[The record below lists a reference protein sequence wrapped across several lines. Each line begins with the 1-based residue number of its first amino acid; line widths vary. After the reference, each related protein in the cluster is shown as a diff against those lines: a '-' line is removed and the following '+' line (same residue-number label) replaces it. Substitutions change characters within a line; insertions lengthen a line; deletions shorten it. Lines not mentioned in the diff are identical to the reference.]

1 MQAAL
6 SPDRDKPV
14 PAPFIL
20 LAETHRETINQ
31 LKALAA
37 QRGLRIEVVTN
48 GNQAI
53 EVLKRITPIGAILSA
68 DMTSPSGIDVCS
80 RMRRLRRLRDI
91 PVVMLTNVRDSRV
104 ADASKLVR
112 ADALILKPIHRD
124 VAARALDQIAFGTI
138 PGSWPNPRDTQTL
151 NPRLSQIR

>member
-6 SPDRDKPV
+6 SPDRDNPV

-20 LAETHRETINQ
+20 LAETERETINE

-68 DMTSPSGIDVCS
+68 DLPAPSGIDVCS
-80 RMRRLRRLRDI
+80 QMRRLRRLRHI
-91 PVVMLTNVRDSRV
+91 PVVMLSNSQNSRI

-112 ADALILKPIHRD
+112 ADALIIKPIHRD
-124 VAARALDQIAFGTI
+124 VATRALDQIAFGTI

>member
-1 MQAAL
+1 MQATHNL
-6 SPDRDKPV
+6 DHDKPV

-20 LAETHRETINQ
+20 LAETHGGTIND

-48 GNQAI
+48 GHQAI

-68 DMTSPSGIDVCS
+68 DLAAPSGIDVCS
-80 RMRRLRRLRDI
+80 QMRRLRRLRHI
-91 PVVMLTNVRDSRV
+91 PVVMTSNFRDSRI

-112 ADALILKPIHRD
+112 ADALIIKPIHRD

>member
-1 MQAAL
+1 MQANHH
-6 SPDRDKPV
+6 SSHQDPV

-20 LAETHRETINQ
+20 LAETQRETITH

-37 QRGLRIEVVTN
+37 TRGLRIEVVTS
-48 GNQAI
+48 GDQAI
-53 EVLKRITPIGAILSA
+53 EILKRITPIGAILSA

-80 RMRRLRRLRDI
+80 RMRRVRRLRDI
-91 PVVMLTNVRDSRV
+91 PVVMLTSFRDSRI
-104 ADASKLVR
+104 ADASRLVR
-112 ADALILKPIHRD
+112 ADALILKPVQLD
-124 VAARALDQIAFGTI
+124 VAARALDRIAFGTI

>member
-1 MQAAL
+1 MEATFNH
-6 SPDRDKPV
+6 DRDQPV

-20 LAETHRETINQ
+20 LAETQRETINE
-31 LKALAA
+31 LKTLAA

-68 DMTSPSGIDVCS
+68 DMTAPSGIDVCS
-80 RMRRLRRLRDI
+80 LIKRNRRLRAM
-91 PVVMLTNVRDSRV
+91 PVVMLTNLRDSRV

-124 VAARALDQIAFGTI
+124 DASFVAQPARHADVEPTVVTDSVKRSGSRLD
-138 PGSWPNPRDTQTL
+138 L
-151 NPRLSQIR
+151 E